1 MGQSIFAH
9 LTAMGK
15 WTLKYAWHAL
25 RLTFSWKTV
34 AQWFSVKSIFV
45 AIQVFFLNDL
55 ITPCSN
61 QILHVAC

>member
-45 AIQVFFLNDL
+45 AIQVFFFK
-55 ITPCSN
+55 
-61 QILHVAC
+61 